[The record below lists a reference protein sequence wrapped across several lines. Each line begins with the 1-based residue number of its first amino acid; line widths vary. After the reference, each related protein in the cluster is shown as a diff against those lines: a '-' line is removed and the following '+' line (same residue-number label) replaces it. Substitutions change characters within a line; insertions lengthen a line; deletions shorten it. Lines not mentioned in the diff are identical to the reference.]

1 MKMKFFVYILS
12 LYILVLIAI
21 PCIDKPVVNTI
32 QKIELSHNDNNHQSN
47 SDRCS
52 PFCTCDCCIIP
63 VIQQDSSI
71 QFDCFDYIYREYTDY
86 SVSYI
91 SSLFV
96 TIWQPPKLS

>member
-1 MKMKFFVYILS
+1 MKFFASILSVYIL
-12 LYILVLIAI
+12 LLTAT
-21 PCIDKPVVNTI
+21 PCVDTLQDNN
-32 QKIELSHNDNNHQSN
+32 LLRLGLSSHNTDNNH
-47 SDRCS
+47 SDANRCT